1 MLEDGIYG
9 IFVGPSSDDLQV
21 AGLVQVPET
30 LILKR
35 TRHICPLQKE
45 LEEWKRPDD
54 LARAFSASWRREADR
69 LKAPHLLL
77 DSDSIK
83 ASLMSAGS
91 GPIDQYVGH
100 DIHDASEDRRDDDAD
115 LAKIRERLR
124 TLSDQDLIALLT
136 GEMSKWQD
144 NAIGASGVSVPGS
157 AGETSSLIRDLL
169 GLDPAIMAD
178 GPAGLRLVRDYM
190 VHKEDGTVPGQGIKD
205 GLEGGFFADPVE
217 NPDQYDIWHQYCTA
231 FPVGVTLAQTWNKA
245 LLKDVGR
252 AVAGEMEEFGIRLWL
267 APGMNIHRNPL
278 CGRNFEYFSEDPLLS
293 GLMAA
298 AITAGVQ
305 EKGRVVTTIKH
316 VCCNNQEDNR
326 VGYDAVISERAL
338 REIYLKGFEI
348 AVRQAQPHAIMTSY
362 NLVNGIHT
370 ANSCDLCTVAA
381 RQEWGFEG
389 LIMTDWTTTSP
400 QGGSIAW
407 RCIAAGNDLIMPGC
421 PEDQEDIG
429 QALARG
435 DLSRDQLLECAER
448 IVKISMGNN

>member
-1 MLEDGIYG
+1 M
-9 IFVGPSSDDLQV
+9 
-21 AGLVQVPET
+21 
-30 LILKR
+30 
-35 TRHICPLQKE
+35 
-45 LEEWKRPDD
+45 
-54 LARAFSASWRREADR
+54 
-69 LKAPHLLL
+69 
-77 DSDSIK
+77 
-83 ASLMSAGS
+83 
-91 GPIDQYVGH
+91 
-100 DIHDASEDRRDDDAD
+100 
-115 LAKIRERLR
+115 
-124 TLSDQDLIALLT
+124 
-136 GEMSKWQD
+136 
-144 NAIGASGVSVPGS
+144 
-157 AGETSSLIRDLL
+157 
-169 GLDPAIMAD
+169 
-178 GPAGLRLVRDYM
+178 
-190 VHKEDGTVPGQGIKD
+190 
-205 GLEGGFFADPVE
+205 
-217 NPDQYDIWHQYCTA
+217 
-231 FPVGVTLAQTWNKA
+231 
-245 LLKDVGR
+245 GR

-305 EKGRVVTTIKH
+305 EKGRVGTTIKH
-316 VCCNNQEDNR
+316 FCCNNQEDNR